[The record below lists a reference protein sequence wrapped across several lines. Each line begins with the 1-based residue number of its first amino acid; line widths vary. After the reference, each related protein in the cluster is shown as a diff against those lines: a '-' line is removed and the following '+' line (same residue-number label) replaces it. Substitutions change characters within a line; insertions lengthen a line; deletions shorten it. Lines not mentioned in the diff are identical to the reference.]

1 MAEAWDDKINKEI
14 VKKNLQKPTPEQVK
28 LFEEK
33 TGLKVIDVEK
43 TILQTDDGIM
53 WRPFK
58 NQAEFLCAC
67 WDGVEILNVGKCQ
80 LSQTFGNH
88 RNVSVINPYCFFDE
102 VRR

>member
-1 MAEAWDDKINKEI
+1 MNSKYRALIAELRSNIIELGSSCEGEI
-14 VKKNLQKPTPEQVK
+14 AKKNLQKPTPEQVK

-67 WDGVEILNVGKCQ
+67 WDGVEILNVGKCP
-80 LSQTFGNH
+80 FVPNFWK
-88 RNVSVINPYCFFDE
+88 P
-102 VRR
+102 

>member
-1 MAEAWDDKINKEI
+1 M

-67 WDGVEILNVGKCQ
+67 WDGVEILNVGKCPFVPNFWKPKECECYK
-80 LSQTFGNH
+80 SIF
-88 RNVSVINPYCFFDE
+88 FFDE
-102 VRR
+102 VRRRIVF

>member
-1 MAEAWDDKINKEI
+1 MAEAWDDKINKEMA
-14 VKKNLQKPTPEQVK
+14 KKNLQKPTPEQVK

-67 WDGVEILNVGKCQ
+67 WDGVEILNVGKCP

-88 RNVSVINPYCFFDE
+88 RNVSVINPYCFF
-102 VRR
+102 

>member
-14 VKKNLQKPTPEQVK
+14 AKKNLQKPTPEQVK

-67 WDGVEILNVGKCQ
+67 WDGVEILNVGKCP
-80 LSQTFGNH
+80 FVPNF
-88 RNVSVINPYCFFDE
+88 RKP
-102 VRR
+102 